1 MDEAKVA
8 EMMPKMARRVLK
20 LKPNAA
26 FTQEMMDA
34 ANLRRLI
41 APALAPAPAP
51 KTKEELFKIIGNYV
65 KNLNPSDYQEYSR
78 YKDSERSYRIPKKS
92 MPKNVKEAAD
102 ALQGLKGVFTT
113 IGADGGKF
121 EVQPT
126 PSELAMTVQTNDT
139 WARQYVYRDAFETIG
154 ATLSDRNQ
162 NLSEQIKEI
171 YKGAYK
177 P

>member
-41 APALAPAPAP
+41 AP

-102 ALQGLKGVFTT
+102 ALQGLKVVVTT
-113 IGADGGKF
+113 IGEVGGKF

-126 PSELAMTVQTNDT
+126 PSELAMTVQTQDT

-154 ATLSDRNQ
+154 AILSDRNQ